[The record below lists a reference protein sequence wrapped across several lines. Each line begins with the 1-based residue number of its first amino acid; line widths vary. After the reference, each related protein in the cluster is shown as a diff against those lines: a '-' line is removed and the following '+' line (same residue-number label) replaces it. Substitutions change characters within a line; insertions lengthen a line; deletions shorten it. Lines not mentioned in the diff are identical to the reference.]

1 MCGPSDA
8 CIFGSMR
15 NATGFGHLALTVL
28 ALAVVQTLPA
38 TTLQLLSVDSM
49 VAKSTTIVRAR
60 PDPVSSFQ
68 RAGLIYTS
76 YRLNVSATLKGDS
89 VSSLQVAVPGGDFQG
104 MHQAVAG
111 SPGLQTGAEYV
122 FFVWSAPSGAN
133 YIVGLSQGLFEVH
146 TNASGAVVLTRGPA
160 KASVIDAA
168 GSGVDDR
175 GVTLLLT
182 DLQSKIA
189 NGARP

>member
-1 MCGPSDA
+1 
-8 CIFGSMR
+8 MR
-15 NATGFGHLALTVL
+15 NVSLLGDLALGVL

-38 TTLQLLSVDSM
+38 TTLQMLSVDSM
-49 VAKSTTIVRAR
+49 VAKSTTIVRGH
-60 PDPVSSFQ
+60 PVPVSSFQ

-89 VSSLQVAVPGGDFQG
+89 VSSLQVAVPGGDYQG

-111 SPGLQTGAEYV
+111 SPGLQPGTEYV
-122 FFVWSAPSGAN
+122 FFVWTAPSGAN

-160 KASVIDAA
+160 GASVIDAA
-168 GSGVDDR
+168 GSGVNDH

-182 DLQSKIA
+182 DLQDKIA
-189 NGARP
+189 KGARP